1 MDKKFK
7 KSCVYYLNFIP
18 SNWRIGKY
26 KFFSSNRMGETIL
39 SSDLSDCGVP
49 IYSATQED
57 KIFGYIEKPK
67 FILKKGDLVIPA
79 RGNSIGY
86 VSYINDEKATCTQT
100 TICTYNIHN
109 INNKFLFYCI
119 KGLKDE
125 WFRFD
130 GSAIPQITVE
140 QVKNNFVPIPSFD
153 EQKKITN
160 YLDDKV
166 SKIDKFI
173 EKTNKEIELIKEY
186 RLNYITHLID
196 KYKNKSIII
205 RLRYLGNLINGISAG
220 SDKFQNGNDTFIN
233 YGDVYNNITIPDN
246 PVGKVNLTEK
256 EKNIY
261 SLKEGDILFTRTS
274 ETIEEVGFSS
284 VCLKDYPNSAFS
296 GFVIRFRP
304 NNKYYMNP
312 NFYKYYFKMREH
324 RDFFAREMNLV
335 TRASLSQNLLDNL
348 PVCIF
353 NKEIQDLLSSKLDKI
368 YNITDNIIELKQ
380 NLIDKIEEYKKS
392 LIYEVVTGKKEI

>member
-1 MDKKFK
+1 MNKLKE
-7 KSCVYYLNFIP
+7 
-18 SNWRIGKY
+18 SNIEWIGKIPENWKYNKMKYLLNITTGSKDANAEEPDGIYEFFTCSIENKKINNYEFDDEALLVAGNGIVGYTKYYNGKFDAYQRTYVLTNFY
-26 KFFSSNRMGETIL
+26 KTVN
-39 SSDLSDCGVP
+39 P
-49 IYSATQED
+49 IFLKHYFNVLLPQKLEYNKVGSVID
-57 KIFGYIEKPK
+57 
-67 FILKKGDLVIPA
+67 FIKLGDLKDFIIFLP
-79 RGNSIGY
+79 
-86 VSYINDEKATCTQT
+86 
-100 TICTYNIHN
+100 TIY
-109 INNKFLFYCI
+109 
-119 KGLKDE
+119 
-125 WFRFD
+125 
-130 GSAIPQITVE
+130 E
-140 QVKNNFVPIPSFD
+140 Q
-153 EQKKITN
+153 QKIAN

-173 EKTNKEIELIKEY
+173 EKTNKEIEIIKEY

-196 KYKNKSIII
+196 KYKNKSTII

-348 PVCIF
+348 PVYIF

-380 NLIDKIEEYKKS
+380 NLIEKIEEYKKS